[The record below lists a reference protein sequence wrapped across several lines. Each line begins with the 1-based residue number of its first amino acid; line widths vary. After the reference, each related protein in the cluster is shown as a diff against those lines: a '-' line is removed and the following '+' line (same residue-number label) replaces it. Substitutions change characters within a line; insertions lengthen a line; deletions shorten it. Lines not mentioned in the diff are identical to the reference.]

1 MGKINLLDQ
10 ATINQIAAGEVVE
23 RPASV
28 AKELVE
34 NAIDAGA
41 TAVTVEIKEG
51 GISLLRVTDNG
62 SGMEKDDIKTAFLRH
77 ATSKIKSALDLLTV
91 GSLGFRGEA
100 LSSISAVAQVEL
112 LTKPREAFV
121 GFRYIIEGGE
131 EKTFEEAGCP
141 SGTTFLVR
149 NLFYNV
155 PARKKFLKTAMT
167 EGGYINE
174 LMERM
179 ALSRPDISFK
189 YMNNGKTVLHTTGG
203 NELKDIIYHIYGRDI
218 AMAVLPITYSK
229 DEFGIEISGYIGKPV
244 IARGNRTHENYFI
257 NGRYIKCAIINRAI
271 EDAYKS
277 YMMGHKYPFTVIHI
291 TVPLEFI
298 DVNVHPS
305 KMELRFSNNEAIY
318 TAVYQ
323 MIRDTLSG
331 KNMIVPI
338 TLSEKED
345 KQEQKK
351 EILQQQKVSVPEP
364 FEVKRKEQ
372 EKPIALKQTY
382 SASSSARPEHKPA
395 VNVQK
400 TLEPVI
406 HKQDE
411 VKPTIEQKMK
421 VLYDVVKENAAEYR
435 AASHGFGIAK
445 ETPQS
450 SAVTDKRAQEKIIDV
465 PQTTKDSTIIENI
478 VKKEQEQLSTIVE
491 QNKQTATQEIKP
503 EQITLPADLLSKDNR
518 KEFRLIGQL
527 FATYWL
533 IEMEEQLY
541 IIDQH
546 AAHEKVLFERT
557 MEKLRKQE
565 EVYTQS
571 LLPPMIL
578 SLTMREAECLKKNLS
593 IFQRIGFEIEEFG
606 GLEFKITAV
615 PADLVTVDSKE
626 LLSEVLN
633 ALLSER
639 DYKNTDILLEKVAS
653 LSCKAAVKGNHR
665 MSEAEARQ
673 LISDMLTL
681 ENPYHCPHGR
691 PTTISMSKYELE
703 RKFKRIV

>member
-1 MGKINLLDQ
+1 MGKINVLDQ

-77 ATSKIKSALDLLTV
+77 ATSKIKSALDLITV

-112 LTKPREAFV
+112 LTKTKDAFV
-121 GFRYIIEGGE
+121 GSRYVIEGGE
-131 EKTFEEAGCP
+131 EKNFEEAGCP
-141 SGTTFLVR
+141 SGTTFLIR

-179 ALSRPDISFK
+179 ALSRPDVSFK
-189 YMNNGKTVLHTTGG
+189 YMNNGKTILHTTGG

-218 AMAVLPITYSK
+218 ALSVLPVKYPK
-229 DEFGIEISGYIGKPV
+229 DEFGIEISGYIGKPL
-244 IARGNRTHENYFI
+244 IARGNRTQENYFI

-277 YMMGHKYPFTVIHI
+277 YMMGHKYPFTAIHI
-291 TVPLEFI
+291 TVPPEFI

-318 TAVYQ
+318 HAIYQ
-323 MIRDTLSG
+323 VIRDTLSG

-364 FEVKRKEQ
+364 FEVKRREQ
-372 EKPIALKQTY
+372 TLTKP
-382 SASSSARPEHKPA
+382 
-395 VNVQK
+395 V
-400 TLEPVI
+400 
-406 HKQDE
+406 
-411 VKPTIEQKMK
+411 IEQKPQ
-421 VLYDVVKENAAEYR
+421 VLYDVIKENKEEY
-435 AASHGFGIAK
+435 IA
-445 ETPQS
+445 TS
-450 SAVTDKRAQEKIIDV
+450 GV
-465 PQTTKDSTIIENI
+465 
-478 VKKEQEQLSTIVE
+478 L
-491 QNKQTATQEIKP
+491 NKQDNHETTTVEHQIKYEQVQNTKP
-503 EQITLPADLLSKDNR
+503 EQMELPADLLAKDNR
-518 KEFRLIGQL
+518 KEFNLIGQV

-557 MEKLRKQE
+557 MDKLRKWE
-565 EVYTQS
+565 EIYTQS

-578 SLTMREAECLKKNLS
+578 SLTMREAECLKKNLEV
-593 IFQRIGFEIEEFG
+593 FKRLGFEIEEFG
-606 GLEFKITAV
+606 GLEFKVTEV

-626 LLSEVLN
+626 LLTEVLN
-633 ALLSER
+633 TLLSER
-639 DYKNTDILLEKVAS
+639 DFKNADVLLEKVAS

-665 MSEAEARQ
+665 MSEAEAKQ

-681 ENPYHCPHGR
+681 DNPYHCPHGR

>member
-1 MGKINLLDQ
+1 MGIINVLDQ

-51 GISLLRVTDNG
+51 GISLIRVTDNG
-62 SGMEKDDIKTAFLRH
+62 CGMEKDDIRTAFLRH
-77 ATSKIKSALDLLTV
+77 ATSKIKTALDLITV

-112 LTKPREAFV
+112 LTKTKDAFV
-121 GFRYIIEGGE
+121 GSRYVIEGGE
-131 EKTFEEAGCP
+131 EKAFEEAGCP

-203 NELKDIIYHIYGRDI
+203 NELKDIIYHIFGRDI
-218 AMAVLPITYSK
+218 AMSVLPVKYQK

-244 IARGNRTHENYFI
+244 IARGNRTQENYFI

-277 YMMGHKYPFTVIHI
+277 YMMGHKYPFTAIHI
-291 TVPLEFI
+291 TVPPEFI
-298 DVNVHPS
+298 DVNVHPA

-318 TAVYQ
+318 HAIYQ
-323 MIRDTLSG
+323 VIRDALSG
-331 KNMIVPI
+331 KNMIVPVS
-338 TLSEKED
+338 LSEKED
-345 KQEQKK
+345 KQEQKR
-351 EILQQQKVSVPEP
+351 EVLQQQKVSVPEP
-364 FEVKRKEQ
+364 FEVKRREQ
-372 EKPIALKQTY
+372 LIH
-382 SASSSARPEHKPA
+382 SAEQPKA
-395 VNVQK
+395 
-400 TLEPVI
+400 T
-406 HKQDE
+406 
-411 VKPTIEQKMK
+411 TEQKMQI
-421 VLYDVVKENAAEYR
+421 LYDVVKENRENVPENKESVFLKEEKAEYY
-435 AASHGFGIAK
+435 AEPGIQKVPEISQSTNVDLQMQK
-445 ETPQS
+445 ES
-450 SAVTDKRAQEKIIDV
+450 E
-465 PQTTKDSTIIENI
+465 TKSEP
-478 VKKEQEQLSTIVE
+478 V
-491 QNKQTATQEIKP
+491 KP
-503 EQITLPADLLSKDNR
+503 EQISLPADLLAKDNR
-518 KEFRLIGQL
+518 KEFTLIGQL

-533 IEMEEQLY
+533 IEMEEQLF

-565 EVYTQS
+565 TVLSQG
-571 LLPPMIL
+571 LMPPMIL
-578 SLTMREAECLKKNLS
+578 SLTMREAECLKKNLNV
-593 IFQRIGFEIEEFG
+593 FERLGFGIEEFG
-606 GLEFKITAV
+606 GLEFKITEI
-615 PADLVTVDSKE
+615 PADMVSVDSKE
-626 LLSEVLN
+626 LLTEVLN
-633 ALLSER
+633 TLLSER
-639 DYKNTDILLEKVAS
+639 EFKNADVLLEKVAS

>member
-62 SGMEKDDIKTAFLRH
+62 SGMEKDDIRTAFLRH

-112 LTKPREAFV
+112 LTKTKDAFV
-121 GFRYIIEGGE
+121 GSRYVIEGGE
-131 EKTFEEAGCP
+131 EKAFEEAGCP

-203 NELKDIIYHIYGRDI
+203 NELKDIIYHLFGRDI
-218 AMAVLPITYSK
+218 AMSVLPVNYPK
-229 DEFGIEISGYIGKPV
+229 DKFGIEISGYIGKPV
-244 IARGNRTHENYFI
+244 IARGNRTQENYFI

-277 YMMGHKYPFTVIHI
+277 YMMGHKYPFTAIHI
-291 TVPLEFI
+291 TVPPEFI

-318 TAVYQ
+318 QAIYQ
-323 MIRDTLSG
+323 VIRDTLSG
-331 KNMIVPI
+331 KNMIVPVS
-338 TLSEKED
+338 LSEKED

-364 FEVKRKEQ
+364 FEVKRKEY
-372 EKPIALKQTY
+372 ENPESKLSY
-382 SASSSARPEHKPA
+382 SATSAVHKP
-395 VNVQK
+395 VINIQK
-400 TLEPVI
+400 PLEPVI

-411 VKPTIEQKMK
+411 VKPTIEQKMQ
-421 VLYDVVKENAAEYR
+421 VLYDVIKENKEEYR
-435 AASHGFGIAK
+435 
-445 ETPQS
+445 PS
-450 SAVTDKRAQEKIIDV
+450 SGLLNKQEK
-465 PQTTKDSTIIENI
+465 QETTC
-478 VKKEQEQLSTIVE
+478 VE
-491 QNKQTATQEIKP
+491 RQIKP
-503 EQITLPADLLSKDNR
+503 EQIALPADLLAKDNR
-518 KEFRLIGQL
+518 KEFNLIGQL

-533 IEMEEQLY
+533 IEMDEQLF

-565 EVYTQS
+565 KIFTQS

-578 SLTMREAECLKKNLS
+578 SLTMREAECLKNNLAV
-593 IFQRIGFEIEEFG
+593 FKRLGFEIEEFG
-606 GLEFKITAV
+606 GLEFKVTEV

-626 LLSEVLN
+626 LLTEVLN
-633 ALLSER
+633 SLLSER
-639 DYKNTDILLEKVAS
+639 DYKNADVLLEKVAS

-665 MSEAEARQ
+665 MSEAEAKQ

-681 ENPYHCPHGR
+681 DNPYHCPHGR

>member
-1 MGKINLLDQ
+1 MGKINVLDQ

-62 SGMEKDDIKTAFLRH
+62 SGMEKDDIRTAFLRH
-77 ATSKIKSALDLLTV
+77 ATSKIKSALDLITV

-112 LTKPREAFV
+112 LTKHKDAFV
-121 GFRYIIEGGE
+121 GSRYVIEGGE
-131 EKTFEEAGCP
+131 EKAFEEAGCP

-218 AMAVLPITYSK
+218 AMAVLPVNYPK
-229 DEFGIEISGYIGKPV
+229 DEFGIEITGYIGKPL
-244 IARGNRTHENYFI
+244 IARGNRTQENYFI

-277 YMMGHKYPFTVIHI
+277 YMMGHKYPFTAIHI
-291 TVPLEFI
+291 TVPPEFI

-318 TAVYQ
+318 HAIYQ
-323 MIRDTLSG
+323 VIRDTLSG
-331 KNMIVPI
+331 KNMIVPVS
-338 TLSEKED
+338 LSEKED
-345 KQEQKK
+345 RQEQKK
-351 EILQQQKVSVPEP
+351 EVLQQQKVSVPEP

-372 EKPIALKQTY
+372 FVTSKPFTSERRITPSVQTPVESVLHPAGEKKAT
-382 SASSSARPEHKPA
+382 S
-395 VNVQK
+395 
-400 TLEPVI
+400 
-406 HKQDE
+406 
-411 VKPTIEQKMK
+411 EQKMQI
-421 VLYDVVKENAAEYR
+421 LYDVVKENRE
-435 AASHGFGIAK
+435 K
-445 ETPQS
+445 
-450 SAVTDKRAQEKIIDV
+450 VQEN
-465 PQTTKDSTIIENI
+465 KDSIFLKEEKPVYHATPGIHKLPEIDNSTKVELQKEPVMEP
-478 VKKEQEQLSTIVE
+478 VKPVV
-491 QNKQTATQEIKP
+491 KQ
-503 EQITLPADLLSKDNR
+503 EQITLPADLLAKDNR
-518 KEFRLIGQL
+518 KEFTLIGQL

-533 IEMEEQLY
+533 IEMDEQLF

-557 MEKLRKQE
+557 MEKLRQRE
-565 EVYTQS
+565 EIITQS
-571 LLPPMIL
+571 LMPPMIL
-578 SLTMREAECLKKNLS
+578 SLTMREAECLKKNMDTFERL
-593 IFQRIGFEIEEFG
+593 GFVVEEFG
-606 GLEFKITAV
+606 GLEFKVTEI
-615 PADLVTVDSKE
+615 PADMITVDSKE
-626 LLSEVLN
+626 LLTEVLN
-633 ALLSER
+633 TLLSER
-639 DYKNTDILLEKVAS
+639 EFKNADVLLEKVAS

-665 MSEAEARQ
+665 MSETEAKQ

-681 ENPYHCPHGR
+681 DNPYHCPHGR

>member
-1 MGKINLLDQ
+1 MGKINVLDQ

-62 SGMEKDDIKTAFLRH
+62 SGMEKDDIRTAFLRH

-112 LTKPREAFV
+112 LTKHKDAFI
-121 GFRYIIEGGE
+121 GSRYVIEGGE
-131 EKTFEEAGCP
+131 EKAFEEAGCP

-189 YMNNGKTVLHTTGG
+189 YMNNGKIVLHTTGG

-218 AMAVLPITYSK
+218 AMAVLPVSYPK
-229 DEFGIEISGYIGKPV
+229 DEFGIEIKGYIGKPL
-244 IARGNRTHENYFI
+244 IARGNRTQENYFI

-277 YMMGHKYPFTVIHI
+277 YMMGHKYPFTAIHI
-291 TVPLEFI
+291 TVPPEFI

-318 TAVYQ
+318 HAIYQ
-323 MIRDTLSG
+323 VIRDTLSG
-331 KNMIVPI
+331 KNMIVPVS
-338 TLSEKED
+338 LSEKED
-345 KQEQKK
+345 RQEQKK
-351 EILQQQKVSVPEP
+351 EVLQQQKISVPEP

-372 EKPIALKQTY
+372 HI
-382 SASSSARPEHKPA
+382 S
-395 VNVQK
+395 VQPVP
-400 TLEPVI
+400 EPVL
-406 HKQDE
+406 HRTNGPK
-411 VKPTIEQKMK
+411 VSTEQKMQI
-421 VLYDVVKENAAEYR
+421 LYDVVKENREKVQENKESVFLKDEKPVYHAEP
-435 AASHGFGIAK
+435 GIHK
-445 ETPQS
+445 LPEIGNSTDVELQKQP
-450 SAVTDKRAQEKIIDV
+450 VTAQKNELIEKQI
-465 PQTTKDSTIIENI
+465 PIEP
-478 VKKEQEQLSTIVE
+478 VS
-491 QNKQTATQEIKP
+491 KP
-503 EQITLPADLLSKDNR
+503 EQISLPSDLLAKDNR
-518 KEFRLIGQL
+518 KEFTLIGQL

-533 IEMEEQLY
+533 IEMDDQLF

-557 MEKLRKQE
+557 MEKLRSQE
-565 EVYTQS
+565 EILTQS
-571 LLPPMIL
+571 LMPPMIL
-578 SLTMREAECLKKNLS
+578 SLTMREAECLKKNLET
-593 IFQRIGFEIEEFG
+593 FERLGFVVEEFG
-606 GLEFKITAV
+606 GLEFKVTEI
-615 PADLVTVDSKE
+615 PADMVTVDSKE
-626 LLSEVLN
+626 LLTEVLN
-633 ALLSER
+633 TLLSER
-639 DYKNTDILLEKVAS
+639 EFKNADVLLEKVAS

-681 ENPYHCPHGR
+681 NNPYHCPHGR

>member
-1 MGKINLLDQ
+1 MGRINVLDQ

-23 RPASV
+23 RPSSV

-41 TAVTVEIKEG
+41 TAITVEIKEG

-62 SGMEKDDIKTAFLRH
+62 SGMEKDDIRTAFLRH
-77 ATSKIKSALDLLTV
+77 ATSKIKSALDLITV

-100 LSSISAVAQVEL
+100 LSSICAVAQVEL
-112 LTKPREAFV
+112 LTKTKDAFV
-121 GFRYIIEGGE
+121 GSRYVIEGGE
-131 EKTFEEAGCP
+131 EKAFEEAGCP
-141 SGTTFLVR
+141 AGTTFLVR

-218 AMAVLPITYSK
+218 AMAVLPVNYPK
-229 DEFGIEISGYIGKPV
+229 DDYGIEISGYIGKPV
-244 IARGNRTHENYFI
+244 IARGNRGQENYFI

-277 YMMGHKYPFTVIHI
+277 YMMGHKYPFTAIHI
-291 TVPLEFI
+291 TVPPEFI

-318 TAVYQ
+318 HAIYQ
-323 MIRDTLSG
+323 VIRDTLSG
-331 KNMIVPI
+331 KNMIVPVS
-338 TLSEKED
+338 LSEKED

-351 EILQQQKVSVPEP
+351 EVLQQQKVSVPEP
-364 FEVKRKEQ
+364 FEVKRREQ
-372 EKPIALKQTY
+372 MKVTAP
-382 SASSSARPEHKPA
+382 
-395 VNVQK
+395 
-400 TLEPVI
+400 LEPVI
-406 HKQDE
+406 HTSNE
-411 VKPTIEQKMK
+411 HKPTIEQKMQ
-421 VLYDVVKENAAEYR
+421 VLYDVVKENREKVQENKESVFLKEEKEEYR
-435 AASHGFGIAK
+435 PNSGSINK
-445 ETPQS
+445 PET
-450 SAVTDKRAQEKIIDV
+450 DE
-465 PQTTKDSTIIENI
+465 
-478 VKKEQEQLSTIVE
+478 STIVE
-491 QNKQTATQEIKP
+491 HQKQSTQKP
-503 EQITLPADLLSKDNR
+503 EQLTLPVDLLSKDNR
-518 KEFRLIGQL
+518 KEFTLIGQL

-533 IEMEEQLY
+533 IEMEEQLF

-565 EVYTQS
+565 EILTQS
-571 LLPPMIL
+571 LMPPMIL
-578 SLTMREAECLKKNLS
+578 SLTMREADCLKRNLET
-593 IFQRIGFEIEEFG
+593 FERLGFCIEEFG
-606 GLEFKITAV
+606 GLEFKITEI
-615 PADLVTVDSKE
+615 PADLVSVDSKE
-626 LLSEVLN
+626 LLTEVLN
-633 ALLSER
+633 TLLSER
-639 DYKNTDILLEKVAS
+639 EFKNADVLLEKVAS

-665 MSEAEARQ
+665 MSEAEAKQ

-681 ENPYHCPHGR
+681 DNPYHCPHGR

>member
-1 MGKINLLDQ
+1 MGKINVLDQ

-41 TAVTVEIKEG
+41 SAVTVEIKEG

-77 ATSKIKSALDLLTV
+77 ATSKIKSALDLITV

-112 LTKPREAFV
+112 LTKTKDAFV
-121 GFRYIIEGGE
+121 GSRYVIEGGE
-131 EKTFEEAGCP
+131 EKAFEEAGCP

-179 ALSRPDISFK
+179 AMSRPDISFK
-189 YMNNGKTVLHTTGG
+189 YMNNGKVILHTTGG

-218 AMAVLPITYSK
+218 AMAVLPVKYPK
-229 DEFGIEISGYIGKPV
+229 DEFGIEVSGYIGKPV
-244 IARGNRTHENYFI
+244 IARGNRTQENYFI

-277 YMMGHKYPFTVIHI
+277 YMMGHKYPFTAIHI
-291 TVPLEFI
+291 TVPPEFI

-318 TAVYQ
+318 QAIYQ
-323 MIRDTLSG
+323 VIRDTLSG
-331 KNMIVPI
+331 KNMIVPVS
-338 TLSEKED
+338 LSEKED
-345 KQEQKK
+345 KKEQKK

-364 FEVKRKEQ
+364 FEVKRRE
-372 EKPIALKQTY
+372 
-382 SASSSARPEHKPA
+382 
-395 VNVQK
+395 
-400 TLEPVI
+400 
-406 HKQDE
+406 QDE
-411 VKPTIEQKMK
+411 VKSSIEQKMK
-421 VLYDVVKENAAEYR
+421 VLYDVIKENKEEYR
-435 AASHGFGIAK
+435 ATSGVLNK
-445 ETPQS
+445 
-450 SAVTDKRAQEKIIDV
+450 QEKHESTTVENHIKPEIKSEVKIEVKPEVKPEIIC
-465 PQTTKDSTIIENI
+465 KSE
-478 VKKEQEQLSTIVE
+478 S
-491 QNKQTATQEIKP
+491 KP
-503 EQITLPADLLSKDNR
+503 EQITLPADLLAKDNR
-518 KEFRLIGQL
+518 KEFTLIGQV

-557 MEKLRKQE
+557 MDKLRKQE
-565 EVYTQS
+565 EIYTQS

-578 SLTMREAECLKKNLS
+578 SLTMREAECLNKNLNV
-593 IFQRIGFEIEEFG
+593 FKRLGFEIEEFG
-606 GLEFKITAV
+606 GLEFKVTEV
-615 PADLVTVDSKE
+615 PADLVAVDSKE
-626 LLSEVLN
+626 LLTEVLN
-633 ALLSER
+633 SLLSER
-639 DYKNTDILLEKVAS
+639 DYKNADVILEKVAS

-665 MSEAEARQ
+665 MSEAEAKQ

-681 ENPYHCPHGR
+681 NNPYHCPHGR

>member
-1 MGKINLLDQ
+1 MGIINVLDQ

-62 SGMEKDDIKTAFLRH
+62 CGMEKEDIRTAFLRH
-77 ATSKIKSALDLLTV
+77 ATSKIKSALDLITV

-112 LTKPREAFV
+112 LTKTKDAFV
-121 GFRYIIEGGE
+121 GSRYVIEGGE
-131 EKTFEEAGCP
+131 EKAFEEAGCP
-141 SGTTFLVR
+141 SGTTFIVR

-179 ALSRPDISFK
+179 ALSRPDVSFK

-218 AMAVLPITYSK
+218 AMSVLPVKYPK

-244 IARGNRTHENYFI
+244 IARGNRTQENYFI

-277 YMMGHKYPFTVIHI
+277 YMMGHKYPFTAIHI
-291 TVPLEFI
+291 TVPPEFI

-318 TAVYQ
+318 HAIYQ
-323 MIRDTLSG
+323 VIRDTLSG
-331 KNMIVPI
+331 KNMIVPVS
-338 TLSEKED
+338 LSEKED
-345 KQEQKK
+345 KQEQKR
-351 EILQQQKVSVPEP
+351 EVLQQQKVSVPEP

-372 EKPIALKQTY
+372 FNAPFH
-382 SASSSARPEHKPA
+382 SS
-395 VNVQK
+395 
-400 TLEPVI
+400 
-406 HKQDE
+406 
-411 VKPTIEQKMK
+411 EQKMQI
-421 VLYDVVKENAAEYR
+421 LYDVIKENREKVAENKESVFLKEERTEYH
-435 AASHGFGIAK
+435 AEPGIH
-445 ETPQS
+445 
-450 SAVTDKRAQEKIIDV
+450 KIPEID
-465 PQTTKDSTIIENI
+465 DSTK
-478 VKKEQEQLSTIVE
+478 VDLQKQPVFDTIFE
-491 QNKQTATQEIKP
+491 ANPTSNIKP
-503 EQITLPADLLSKDNR
+503 EQISLPADLLAKDNR
-518 KEFRLIGQL
+518 KEFNLIGQL

-533 IEMEEQLY
+533 IEMDEQLF

-565 EVYTQS
+565 EVLSQS
-571 LLPPMIL
+571 VMPPMIL
-578 SLTMREAECLKKNLS
+578 SLTMREAECLKQNLNV
-593 IFQRIGFEIEEFG
+593 FERLGFGIEEFG
-606 GLEFKITAV
+606 GLEFKVTEI
-615 PADLVTVDSKE
+615 PADMVTVDSKE
-626 LLSEVLN
+626 LLTEVLN
-633 ALLSER
+633 TLLSER
-639 DYKNTDILLEKVAS
+639 EFKNADVLLEKVAS

-665 MSEAEARQ
+665 MSEAEAKQ

-681 ENPYHCPHGR
+681 DNPYHCPHGR

>member
-62 SGMEKDDIKTAFLRH
+62 SGMEKDDIRTAFLRH

-112 LTKPREAFV
+112 LTKTKDAFV
-121 GFRYIIEGGE
+121 GSRYVIEGGE
-131 EKTFEEAGCP
+131 EKAFEEAGCP

-203 NELKDIIYHIYGRDI
+203 NELKDIIYHLFGRDI
-218 AMAVLPITYSK
+218 AMSVLPVNYPK

-244 IARGNRTHENYFI
+244 IARGNRTQENYFI

-277 YMMGHKYPFTVIHI
+277 YMMGHKYPFTAIHI
-291 TVPLEFI
+291 TVPPEFI

-318 TAVYQ
+318 QAIYQ
-323 MIRDTLSG
+323 VIRDTLSG
-331 KNMIVPI
+331 KNMIVPVS
-338 TLSEKED
+338 LSEKED

-351 EILQQQKVSVPEP
+351 EILQQQKISVPEP
-364 FEVKRKEQ
+364 FEVKRREY
-372 EKPIALKQTY
+372 ENPVSKPAY
-382 SASSSARPEHKPA
+382 YAPSAGHKP
-395 VNVQK
+395 VINVQK
-400 TLEPVI
+400 PLEPVI

-411 VKPTIEQKMK
+411 VKPTIEQKMQ
-421 VLYDVVKENAAEYR
+421 VLYDVVKENKEEYR
-435 AASHGFGIAK
+435 ATSGLLNK
-445 ETPQS
+445 
-450 SAVTDKRAQEKIIDV
+450 QEIQ
-465 PQTTKDSTIIENI
+465 QTTAVEHQETQQ
-478 VKKEQEQLSTIVE
+478 VKPEV
-491 QNKQTATQEIKP
+491 KP
-503 EQITLPADLLSKDNR
+503 EQITLPADLLAKDNR
-518 KEFRLIGQL
+518 KEFTLIGQV

-533 IEMEEQLY
+533 IEMEEQLF
-541 IIDQH
+541 IVDQH

-557 MEKLRKQE
+557 MEKLRNQE
-565 EVYTQS
+565 EIFTQS

-578 SLTMREAECLKKNLS
+578 SLTMREAECLKNNLAVFERLG
-593 IFQRIGFEIEEFG
+593 FQIEEFG
-606 GLEFKITAV
+606 GLEFKVTEV

-626 LLSEVLN
+626 LLTEVLN
-633 ALLSER
+633 SLLSER
-639 DYKNTDILLEKVAS
+639 DYKNVDVLLEKVAS

-665 MSEAEARQ
+665 MSDAEAKQ

-681 ENPYHCPHGR
+681 DNPYHCPHGR

>member
-1 MGKINLLDQ
+1 MGKINVLDQ

-23 RPASV
+23 RPSSV

-62 SGMEKDDIKTAFLRH
+62 SGMEQEDIRTAFLRH
-77 ATSKIKSALDLLTV
+77 ATSKIKSALDLITV

-100 LSSISAVAQVEL
+100 LSSICAVAQVEL
-112 LTKPREAFV
+112 LTKTKEAFV
-121 GFRYIIEGGE
+121 GSRYVIEGGE
-131 EKTFEEAGCP
+131 EKAFEEAGCP
-141 SGTTFLVR
+141 AGTTFLVR

-218 AMAVLPITYSK
+218 AASVLPVKYPK
-229 DEFGIEISGYIGKPV
+229 DEFGIELTGYIGKPV
-244 IARGNRTHENYFI
+244 IARGNRGQENYFI
-257 NGRYIKCAIINRAI
+257 NGRYIKCTIINRAI

-277 YMMGHKYPFTVIHI
+277 YMMGHKFPFTAIHI
-291 TVPLEFI
+291 TVPPEFI

-305 KMELRFSNNEAIY
+305 KMELRFANNEAIY
-318 TAVYQ
+318 HAIYQ

-331 KNMIVPI
+331 KNMIVPVS
-338 TLSEKED
+338 LSEKED
-345 KQEQKK
+345 RQEQKK
-351 EILQQQKVSVPEP
+351 EVLQQQKISVPEP

-372 EKPIALKQTY
+372 FETPAPPVPKATPPAFSNKTAGIVQ
-382 SASSSARPEHKPA
+382 RP
-395 VNVQK
+395 
-400 TLEPVI
+400 
-406 HKQDE
+406 
-411 VKPTIEQKMK
+411 
-421 VLYDVVKENAAEYR
+421 VVKENRENIPENKDSVFREEKAEYH
-435 AASHGFGIAK
+435 AEPGVQKLPEIQDSTEVEIQNMP
-445 ETPQS
+445 ETPEMS
-450 SAVTDKRAQEKIIDV
+450 
-465 PQTTKDSTIIENI
+465 
-478 VKKEQEQLSTIVE
+478 
-491 QNKQTATQEIKP
+491 KQPLPEPEVISKP
-503 EQITLPADLLSKDNR
+503 EQLTLPVDLLSKDNR
-518 KEFRLIGQL
+518 KEFTLIGQL

-533 IEMEEQLY
+533 IEMEEQLF

-557 MEKLRKQE
+557 MEKLRNRE
-565 EVYTQS
+565 EIITQS
-571 LLPPMIL
+571 IMPPMIV
-578 SLTMREAECLKKNLS
+578 SLTMREADCMKQHRSVFERL
-593 IFQRIGFEIEEFG
+593 GFVIEEFG
-606 GLEFKITAV
+606 GLEYKITEV
-615 PADLVTVDSKE
+615 PADLVSVDSKE
-626 LLSEVLN
+626 LLTEVLN
-633 ALLSER
+633 TLLSER
-639 DYKNTDILLEKVAS
+639 EFKNADVLLEKVAS

>member
-1 MGKINLLDQ
+1 MGRINVLDQ

-23 RPASV
+23 RPSSV

-62 SGMEKDDIKTAFLRH
+62 SGMEKDDIRTAFLRH
-77 ATSKIKSALDLLTV
+77 ATSKIKSALDLVTV

-100 LSSISAVAQVEL
+100 LSSICAVAQVEL
-112 LTKPREAFV
+112 LTKTKDAFV
-121 GFRYIIEGGE
+121 GSRYVIEGGE
-131 EKTFEEAGCP
+131 EKAFEEAGCP
-141 SGTTFLVR
+141 AGTTFLVR

-203 NELKDIIYHIYGRDI
+203 NELKDIIYHIFGRDI
-218 AMAVLPITYSK
+218 AMSVLPVKYPK

-244 IARGNRTHENYFI
+244 IARGNRGQENYFI

-277 YMMGHKYPFTVIHI
+277 YMMGHKYPFTAVHI
-291 TVPLEFI
+291 TVPPEFI

-318 TAVYQ
+318 HAIYQ
-323 MIRDTLSG
+323 VIRDTLSG
-331 KNMIVPI
+331 KNMIVPVS
-338 TLSEKED
+338 LSEKED
-345 KQEQKK
+345 RQEQKR
-351 EILQQQKVSVPEP
+351 EVLQQQKVSVPEP
-364 FEVKRKEQ
+364 FEVKRREQ
-372 EKPIALKQTY
+372 MQIPSSTAQKAAITKPNIT
-382 SASSSARPEHKPA
+382 
-395 VNVQK
+395 VQAPV
-400 TLEPVI
+400 EPVL
-406 HKQDE
+406 HTQDE
-411 VKPTIEQKMK
+411 PKPTIAQKME
-421 VLYDVVKENAAEYR
+421 VLYHVVKENREKVQENSGSVFLKEEKEVYHAEP
-435 AASHGFGIAK
+435 GIHK
-445 ETPQS
+445 MP
-450 SAVTDKRAQEKIIDV
+450 V
-465 PQTTKDSTIIENI
+465 P
-478 VKKEQEQLSTIVE
+478 
-491 QNKQTATQEIKP
+491 KP
-503 EQITLPADLLSKDNR
+503 EQITLPADLLAKDNR
-518 KEFRLIGQL
+518 KEFNLIGQL

-533 IEMEEQLY
+533 IEMEEQLF

-557 MEKLRKQE
+557 MEKLKNQE
-565 EVYTQS
+565 EILTQS
-571 LLPPMIL
+571 LMPPMIL
-578 SLTMREAECLKKNLS
+578 SFTMREAECLKRNLDV
-593 IFQRIGFEIEEFG
+593 FERLGFAIEEFG
-606 GLEFKITAV
+606 GLEFKVTEV

-626 LLSEVLN
+626 LLTEVLN
-633 ALLSER
+633 TLLSER
-639 DYKNTDILLEKVAS
+639 EFKNADVLLEKVAS

-665 MSEAEARQ
+665 MSEAEAKQ

-681 ENPYHCPHGR
+681 DNPYHCPHGR

>member
-1 MGKINLLDQ
+1 MGKINVLDQ

-62 SGMEKDDIKTAFLRH
+62 SGMEKDDIRTAFLRH

-112 LTKPREAFV
+112 LTKTKDAFV
-121 GFRYIIEGGE
+121 GSRYVIEGGE
-131 EKTFEEAGCP
+131 EKAFEEAGCP

-203 NELKDIIYHIYGRDI
+203 NELKDIIYHIFGRDI
-218 AMAVLPITYSK
+218 AMAVLPVKYPK

-244 IARGNRTHENYFI
+244 IARGNRTQENYFI

-277 YMMGHKYPFTVIHI
+277 YMMGHKYPFTAIHI
-291 TVPLEFI
+291 TVPPELI

-318 TAVYQ
+318 QAIYQ
-323 MIRDTLSG
+323 VIRDTLSG
-331 KNMIVPI
+331 KNMIVPVS
-338 TLSEKED
+338 LSEKED

-351 EILQQQKVSVPEP
+351 EILQQQKISVPEP
-364 FEVKRKEQ
+364 FEVKRREQ
-372 EKPIALKQTY
+372 KPVI
-382 SASSSARPEHKPA
+382 
-395 VNVQK
+395 NVQK
-400 TLEPVI
+400 PLEPVI
-406 HKQDE
+406 HKTDE

-421 VLYDVVKENAAEYR
+421 VLYDVVKENKEEYK
-435 AASHGFGIAK
+435 ATSGLLNK
-445 ETPQS
+445 EKPRQS
-450 SAVTDKRAQEKIIDV
+450 TFVENEAVQEKSLV
-465 PQTTKDSTIIENI
+465 
-478 VKKEQEQLSTIVE
+478 
-491 QNKQTATQEIKP
+491 KP
-503 EQITLPADLLSKDNR
+503 EQIALPSDLLSKDNR
-518 KEFRLIGQL
+518 KEFVLIGQV

-533 IEMEEQLY
+533 IEMDEQLF

-578 SLTMREAECLKKNLS
+578 SLTMREAECLKNNLDV
-593 IFQRIGFEIEEFG
+593 FKRLGFEIEEFG
-606 GLEFKITAV
+606 GLEFKITEV

-626 LLSEVLN
+626 LLTEVLN

-639 DYKNTDILLEKVAS
+639 DYKNADVLLEKVAS
-653 LSCKAAVKGNHR
+653 LSCKAAVKGNHK
-665 MSEAEARQ
+665 MSEAEAKQ

>member
-1 MGKINLLDQ
+1 MGKINVLDQ

-62 SGMEKDDIKTAFLRH
+62 SGMEKDDIRTAFLRH

-112 LTKPREAFV
+112 LTKNKDAFV
-121 GFRYIIEGGE
+121 GSRYVIEGGE
-131 EKTFEEAGCP
+131 EKAFEEAGCP

-218 AMAVLPITYSK
+218 AMAVLPVNYPK

-244 IARGNRTHENYFI
+244 IARGNRTQENYFI

-277 YMMGHKYPFTVIHI
+277 YMMGHKYPFTAIHI
-291 TVPLEFI
+291 TVPPEFI

-318 TAVYQ
+318 HAIYQ
-323 MIRDTLSG
+323 VIRDTLSG
-331 KNMIVPI
+331 KNMIVPVS
-338 TLSEKED
+338 LSEKED

-351 EILQQQKVSVPEP
+351 EVLQQQKVSVPEP

-372 EKPIALKQTY
+372 FV
-382 SASSSARPEHKPA
+382 ASSHSSARKIIPT
-395 VNVQK
+395 VK
-400 TLEPVI
+400 TPLEPVI
-406 HKQDE
+406 YAEQPK
-411 VKPTIEQKMK
+411 VTSEQKMQI
-421 VLYDVVKENAAEYR
+421 LYDVIKENREKVQENTESFFLKEEKAEYH
-435 AASHGFGIAK
+435 A
-445 ETPQS
+445 
-450 SAVTDKRAQEKIIDV
+450 
-465 PQTTKDSTIIENI
+465 
-478 VKKEQEQLSTIVE
+478 
-491 QNKQTATQEIKP
+491 
-503 EQITLPADLLSKDNR
+503 EQISLPADLLAKDNR
-518 KEFRLIGQL
+518 KEFTLIGQL

-533 IEMEEQLY
+533 IEMDEQLF

-565 EVYTQS
+565 EILTQS
-571 LLPPMIL
+571 LMPPMIL
-578 SLTMREAECLKKNLS
+578 SLTMREAECLKKNIETFERL
-593 IFQRIGFEIEEFG
+593 GFVVEEFG
-606 GLEFKITAV
+606 GLEFKVTEI
-615 PADLVTVDSKE
+615 PADMVTVDSKE
-626 LLSEVLN
+626 LLTEVLN
-633 ALLSER
+633 TLLSER
-639 DYKNTDILLEKVAS
+639 EFKNADVLLEKVAS

-665 MSEAEARQ
+665 MSEAEAKQ

-681 ENPYHCPHGR
+681 DNPYHCPHGR

>member
-1 MGKINLLDQ
+1 MGKINVLDQ

-62 SGMEKDDIKTAFLRH
+62 SGMEKDDIRTAFLRH

-112 LTKPREAFV
+112 LTKNKDAFV
-121 GFRYIIEGGE
+121 GSRYVIEGGE
-131 EKTFEEAGCP
+131 EKAFEEAGCP

-218 AMAVLPITYSK
+218 AMAVLPVNYPK
-229 DEFGIEISGYIGKPV
+229 DEFGIKISGYIGKPV
-244 IARGNRTHENYFI
+244 IARGNRTQENYFI

-277 YMMGHKYPFTVIHI
+277 YMMGHKYPFTAIHI
-291 TVPLEFI
+291 TVPPEFI

-318 TAVYQ
+318 HAIYQ
-323 MIRDTLSG
+323 VIRDTLSG
-331 KNMIVPI
+331 KNMIVPVS
-338 TLSEKED
+338 LSEKED

-351 EILQQQKVSVPEP
+351 EVLQQQKISVPEP

-372 EKPIALKQTY
+372 FV
-382 SASSSARPEHKPA
+382 ASSPSSERKITPT
-395 VNVQK
+395 VK
-400 TLEPVI
+400 TPLEPVI
-406 HKQDE
+406 HAEQPK
-411 VKPTIEQKMK
+411 VTSEQKMQI
-421 VLYDVVKENAAEYR
+421 LYDVIKENREKVQENKESVFLKEEKAEYH
-435 AASHGFGIAK
+435 A
-445 ETPQS
+445 
-450 SAVTDKRAQEKIIDV
+450 
-465 PQTTKDSTIIENI
+465 
-478 VKKEQEQLSTIVE
+478 
-491 QNKQTATQEIKP
+491 
-503 EQITLPADLLSKDNR
+503 EQISLPADLLAKDNR
-518 KEFRLIGQL
+518 KEFTLIGQL

-533 IEMEEQLY
+533 IEMDEQLF

-565 EVYTQS
+565 EILTQS
-571 LLPPMIL
+571 LMPPMIL
-578 SLTMREAECLKKNLS
+578 SLTMREAECLKKNIETFERL
-593 IFQRIGFEIEEFG
+593 GFVVEEFG
-606 GLEFKITAV
+606 GLEFKVTEI
-615 PADLVTVDSKE
+615 PADMVTVDGKE
-626 LLSEVLN
+626 LLTEVLN
-633 ALLSER
+633 TLLSER
-639 DYKNTDILLEKVAS
+639 EFKNADVLLEKVAS

-665 MSEAEARQ
+665 MSEAEAKQ

-681 ENPYHCPHGR
+681 DNPYHCPHGR

>member
-1 MGKINLLDQ
+1 MGKINVLDQ

-23 RPASV
+23 RPSSV

-62 SGMEKDDIKTAFLRH
+62 SGMEKEDIRTAFLRH
-77 ATSKIKSALDLLTV
+77 ATSKIKSALDLITV

-100 LSSISAVAQVEL
+100 LSSICAVAQVEL
-112 LTKPREAFV
+112 LTKTKDAFV
-121 GFRYIIEGGE
+121 GTRYVIEGGE
-131 EKTFEEAGCP
+131 EKAFEEAGCP

-189 YMNNGKTVLHTTGG
+189 YMNNGKNVLHTTGG

-218 AMAVLPITYSK
+218 AMAVLPVKYPK

-244 IARGNRTHENYFI
+244 IARGNRGQENYFI

-277 YMMGHKYPFTVIHI
+277 YMMGHKYPFTAIHI
-291 TVPLEFI
+291 TVPPEFV

-318 TAVYQ
+318 HAVYQ
-323 MIRDTLSG
+323 TIRDTLSG
-331 KNMIVPI
+331 KNMIVPV

-345 KQEQKK
+345 KQEEKQK
-351 EILQQQKVSVPEP
+351 ILQQQKVSVPEP
-364 FEVKRKEQ
+364 FEEKRREQ
-372 EKPIALKQTY
+372 LKIPAPTIQKPSVTPPHVTV
-382 SASSSARPEHKPA
+382 RTP
-395 VNVQK
+395 
-400 TLEPVI
+400 LEPVI
-406 HKQDE
+406 HQQTE
-411 VKPTIEQKMK
+411 IKPTIEQKME
-421 VLYDVVKENAAEYR
+421 VLYNVVKENREVYKAE
-435 AASHGFGIAK
+435 SGNQK
-445 ETPQS
+445 LPETDCS
-450 SAVTDKRAQEKIIDV
+450 TEVV
-465 PQTTKDSTIIENI
+465 PQT
-478 VKKEQEQLSTIVE
+478 
-491 QNKQTATQEIKP
+491 KP
-503 EQITLPADLLSKDNR
+503 EQITLPTDLLSKDNR
-518 KEFRLIGQL
+518 KEFNLIGQL

-533 IEMEEQLY
+533 IEMEEQLF

-557 MEKLRKQE
+557 MEKLRNQE
-565 EVYTQS
+565 EILTQS
-571 LLPPMIL
+571 LMPPMIL
-578 SLTMREAECLKKNLS
+578 SLTMREADCLKRN
-593 IFQRIGFEIEEFG
+593 IQTFERVGFAIEEFG
-606 GLEFKITAV
+606 GLEFKVTEV

-626 LLSEVLN
+626 LLAEVLN
-633 ALLSER
+633 TLLSER
-639 DYKNTDILLEKVAS
+639 EFKNADVLLEKVAS

-665 MSEAEARQ
+665 MSEAEAKQ

-681 ENPYHCPHGR
+681 DNPYHCPHGR

>member
-1 MGKINLLDQ
+1 MGRINILDQ

-41 TAVTVEIKEG
+41 AAITVEIKEG

-62 SGMEKDDIKTAFLRH
+62 SGMEQDDIRTAFLRH
-77 ATSKIKSALDLLTV
+77 ATSKIKSALDLITV

-100 LSSISAVAQVEL
+100 LSSICAVAQVEL
-112 LTKPREAFV
+112 LTKTKEAFV
-121 GFRYIIEGGE
+121 GFRYVIEGGE
-131 EKTFEEAGCP
+131 EKSFEEAGCP
-141 SGTTFLVR
+141 AGTTFLVR

-203 NELKDIIYHIYGRDI
+203 NELKNIIYHIFGRDI
-218 AMAVLPITYSK
+218 AATVLPVNYPK
-229 DEFGIEISGYIGKPV
+229 DALGIEITGYIGKPV
-244 IARGNRTHENYFI
+244 IARGNRGQENYFI

-291 TVPLEFI
+291 TVPPEFV

-305 KMELRFSNNEAIY
+305 KMELRFSDNEAVY
-318 TAVYQ
+318 HAVYQ
-323 MIRDTLSG
+323 VIRDTLAG
-331 KNMIVPI
+331 KNMIVPVS
-338 TLSEKED
+338 LSEKED
-345 KQEQKK
+345 RKEQKK
-351 EILQQQKVSVPEP
+351 EILQQQKTSVPEP
-364 FEVKRKEQ
+364 FEIKRREQ
-372 EKPIALKQTY
+372 QT
-382 SASSSARPEHKPA
+382 RVP
-395 VNVQK
+395 Q
-400 TLEPVI
+400 PVM
-406 HKQDE
+406 
-411 VKPTIEQKMK
+411 EQKMK
-421 VLYDVVKENAAEYR
+421 ILYDVVKENRNKVPKVSEPETEYTATPAAKPLPEPLAPNEPVSEER
-435 AASHGFGIAK
+435 TSTVVESQNKSLEKTVK
-445 ETPQS
+445 ELVSVEQ
-450 SAVTDKRAQEKIIDV
+450 
-465 PQTTKDSTIIENI
+465 
-478 VKKEQEQLSTIVE
+478 KEQKPEQLS
-491 QNKQTATQEIKP
+491 
-503 EQITLPADLLSKDNR
+503 LPADLLSKDNR
-518 KEFRLIGQL
+518 KEFHLIGQL

-533 IEMEEQLY
+533 IEMEEQLF

-557 MEKLRKQE
+557 MAKLRNRE
-565 EVYTQS
+565 EIVTQT
-571 LLPPMIL
+571 LLPPLVI
-578 SLTMREAECLKKNLS
+578 SLTMREADCMKRNLAV
-593 IFQRIGFEIEEFG
+593 FERLGFVIEEFG
-606 GLEFKITAV
+606 GLEYKVTEV
-615 PADLVTVDSKE
+615 PADLVTIDSKD
-626 LLSEVLN
+626 LLTEVLN
-633 ALLSER
+633 TLLAER
-639 DYKNTDILLEKVAS
+639 EFKSADILLEKVAS
-653 LSCKAAVKGNHR
+653 MSCKAAVKGNHR
-665 MSEAEARQ
+665 MSEAEAKQ

>member
-1 MGKINLLDQ
+1 MGRINVLDQ

-23 RPASV
+23 RPSSV

-62 SGMEKDDIKTAFLRH
+62 SGMEKDDIRTAFLRH
-77 ATSKIKSALDLLTV
+77 ATSKIKSALDLVTV

-100 LSSISAVAQVEL
+100 LSSICAVAQVEL
-112 LTKPREAFV
+112 LTKTKDAFV
-121 GFRYIIEGGE
+121 GSRYVIEGGE
-131 EKTFEEAGCP
+131 EKAFEEAGCP
-141 SGTTFLVR
+141 AGTTFLVR

-203 NELKDIIYHIYGRDI
+203 NELKDIIYHIFGRDI
-218 AMAVLPITYSK
+218 AMSVLPVKYPK

-244 IARGNRTHENYFI
+244 IARGNRGQENYFI

-277 YMMGHKYPFTVIHI
+277 YMMGHKYPFTAIHI
-291 TVPLEFI
+291 TVPPEFI

-305 KMELRFSNNEAIY
+305 KIELRFSNNEAIY
-318 TAVYQ
+318 HAIYQ
-323 MIRDTLSG
+323 VIRDTLSG
-331 KNMIVPI
+331 KNMIVPVS
-338 TLSEKED
+338 LSEKED
-345 KQEQKK
+345 RQEQKR
-351 EILQQQKVSVPEP
+351 EVLQQQKVSVPEP
-364 FEVKRKEQ
+364 FEVKRREQ
-372 EKPIALKQTY
+372 VQMPLPTT
-382 SASSSARPEHKPA
+382 
-395 VNVQK
+395 QK
-400 TLEPVI
+400 TAIIKPDITVQAPMEPVL
-406 HKQDE
+406 HSKDE
-411 VKPTIEQKMK
+411 PKPTIEQKME
-421 VLYDVVKENAAEYR
+421 VLYHVVKENREKVQENSESVFLKEEKEVYHAEP
-435 AASHGFGIAK
+435 GI
-445 ETPQS
+445 Q
-450 SAVTDKRAQEKIIDV
+450 KIPV
-465 PQTTKDSTIIENI
+465 P
-478 VKKEQEQLSTIVE
+478 
-491 QNKQTATQEIKP
+491 KP
-503 EQITLPADLLSKDNR
+503 EQITLPADLLAKDNR
-518 KEFRLIGQL
+518 KEFNLIGQL

-533 IEMEEQLY
+533 IEMEEQLF

-557 MEKLRKQE
+557 MEKLKNQE
-565 EVYTQS
+565 EILTQS
-571 LLPPMIL
+571 LMPPMIL
-578 SLTMREAECLKKNLS
+578 SLTMREAECLKRNLDV
-593 IFQRIGFEIEEFG
+593 FERLGFAIEEFG
-606 GLEFKITAV
+606 GLEFKVTEV
-615 PADLVTVDSKE
+615 PADMVTVDSKE
-626 LLSEVLN
+626 LLTEVLN
-633 ALLSER
+633 TLLSER
-639 DYKNTDILLEKVAS
+639 EFKNADVLLEKVAS

-665 MSEAEARQ
+665 MSEAEAKQ

-681 ENPYHCPHGR
+681 DNPYHCPHGR

>member
-1 MGKINLLDQ
+1 MGRINVLDQ

-23 RPASV
+23 RPSSV

-62 SGMEKDDIKTAFLRH
+62 SGMEQEDIRTAFLRH
-77 ATSKIKSALDLLTV
+77 ATSKIKSALDLITV

-100 LSSISAVAQVEL
+100 LSSICAVAQVEL
-112 LTKPREAFV
+112 LTKTKEAFV
-121 GFRYIIEGGE
+121 GSRYVIEGGE
-131 EKTFEEAGCP
+131 EKSLEEAGCP

-218 AMAVLPITYSK
+218 AMAVLPVTYEK
-229 DEFGIEISGYIGKPV
+229 DEYGIEISGYIGKPV
-244 IARGNRTHENYFI
+244 IARGNRGQENYFI

-277 YMMGHKYPFTVIHI
+277 YMMGHKYPFTAIHI
-291 TVPLEFI
+291 TVPPEFI

-318 TAVYQ
+318 HAVYQ
-323 MIRDTLSG
+323 VIRDTLSG
-331 KNMIVPI
+331 KSMIVPVS
-338 TLSEKED
+338 LSEKEE
-345 KQEQKK
+345 KQEQKR

-364 FEVKRKEQ
+364 FEVKRREQ
-372 EKPIALKQTY
+372 Q
-382 SASSSARPEHKPA
+382 
-395 VNVQK
+395 
-400 TLEPVI
+400 
-406 HKQDE
+406 E
-411 VKPTIEQKMK
+411 VKPFVEQKKPVFFKEEPPKYQAEPGIHK
-421 VLYDVVKENAAEYR
+421 VAEI
-435 AASHGFGIAK
+435 S
-445 ETPQS
+445 
-450 SAVTDKRAQEKIIDV
+450 
-465 PQTTKDSTIIENI
+465 N
-478 VKKEQEQLSTIVE
+478 STIVE
-491 QNKQTATQEIKP
+491 QEKMPSKPPVEIQKSIQIEKP
-503 EQITLPADLLSKDNR
+503 EQITLPADLLAKDNR
-518 KEFRLIGQL
+518 KEFHLIGQL

-533 IEMEEQLY
+533 IEMEEQLF

-557 MEKLRKQE
+557 MEKLQNNE
-565 EVYTQS
+565 EILTQT

-578 SLTMREAECLKKNLS
+578 SLTMREAECLKRNLAT
-593 IFQRIGFEIEEFG
+593 FEQLGFVIEEFG
-606 GLEFKITAV
+606 GLEFKVTEV
-615 PADLVTVDSKE
+615 PADLIAVDSRE
-626 LLSEVLN
+626 LLTEVLN
-633 ALLSER
+633 TLLSER
-639 DYKNTDILLEKVAS
+639 EFKNADILLEKVAS
-653 LSCKAAVKGNHR
+653 LSCKAAVKGNSR
-665 MSEAEARQ
+665 MSEAEAKQ

-681 ENPYHCPHGR
+681 DNPYHCPHGR

>member
-1 MGKINLLDQ
+1 MGKINVLDQ

-62 SGMEKDDIKTAFLRH
+62 SGMEKEDIRTAFLRH

-112 LTKPREAFV
+112 LTKTKNAFV
-121 GFRYIIEGGE
+121 GSRYVIEGGE
-131 EKTFEEAGCP
+131 EKAFEEAGCP

-203 NELKDIIYHIYGRDI
+203 NELKDIIYHIFGRDI
-218 AMAVLPITYSK
+218 AMAVLPVTYPK
-229 DEFGIEISGYIGKPV
+229 DEFGIEISGFIGKPV
-244 IARGNRTHENYFI
+244 IARGNRTQENYFI

-277 YMMGHKYPFTVIHI
+277 YMMGHKYPFTAIHI
-291 TVPLEFI
+291 TVPPEFI

-318 TAVYQ
+318 QAVYQ
-323 MIRDTLSG
+323 VIRDTLSG
-331 KNMIVPI
+331 KNMIVPVS
-338 TLSEKED
+338 LSEKED

-364 FEVKRKEQ
+364 FEVKRKAQ
-372 EKPIALKQTY
+372 EKP
-382 SASSSARPEHKPA
+382 
-395 VNVQK
+395 
-400 TLEPVI
+400 LEPVI
-406 HKQDE
+406 HKTDV
-411 VKPTIEQKMK
+411 VKPTMEQKMQ
-421 VLYDVVKENAAEYR
+421 VLYDVIKENKEEYR
-435 AASHGFGIAK
+435 ATSGRLN
-445 ETPQS
+445 
-450 SAVTDKRAQEKIIDV
+450 VQEKRDA
-465 PQTTKDSTIIENI
+465 
-478 VKKEQEQLSTIVE
+478 TIVE
-491 QNKQTATQEIKP
+491 QQTKQEAENTGKP
-503 EQITLPADLLSKDNR
+503 EQMTLPADLLAKDNR
-518 KEFRLIGQL
+518 KEFTLIGQV

-533 IEMEEQLY
+533 IEMEEQLF

-565 EVYTQS
+565 EIYTQS

-578 SLTMREAECLKKNLS
+578 SLTMREAECLKKNMSVFRRL
-593 IFQRIGFEIEEFG
+593 GFEIEEFG
-606 GLEFKITAV
+606 GLEFKVTEV
-615 PADLVTVDSKE
+615 PADLVSVDSRE
-626 LLSEVLN
+626 LLTEVLN
-633 ALLSER
+633 TLLSER
-639 DYKNTDILLEKVAS
+639 DFKNADVLLEKVAS

-665 MSEAEARQ
+665 MSEAEAKQ

>member
-1 MGKINLLDQ
+1 MGKINVLDQ
-10 ATINQIAAGEVVE
+10 STINQIAAGEVVE
-23 RPASV
+23 RPSSV

-62 SGMEKDDIKTAFLRH
+62 SGMEMDDIRTAFLRH
-77 ATSKIKSALDLLTV
+77 ATSKIKSALDLITV

-100 LSSISAVAQVEL
+100 LSSICAVAQVEL
-112 LTKPREAFV
+112 LTKTKDAFV
-121 GFRYIIEGGE
+121 GSRYVIEGGE
-131 EKTFEEAGCP
+131 EKAFEEAGCP

-218 AMAVLPITYSK
+218 AAAVLPVKYPK

-244 IARGNRTHENYFI
+244 IARGNRGQENYFI

-277 YMMGHKYPFTVIHI
+277 YMMGHKYPFTAIHI
-291 TVPLEFI
+291 TVPPEFI

-318 TAVYQ
+318 HALYQ

-331 KNMIVPI
+331 KNMIVPVS
-338 TLSEKED
+338 LSEKED
-345 KQEQKK
+345 KQEQKR
-351 EILQQQKVSVPEP
+351 EVLQQQKVSVPEP
-364 FEVKRKEQ
+364 FETKRREQ
-372 EKPIALKQTY
+372 W
-382 SASSSARPEHKPA
+382 
-395 VNVQK
+395 NVQMPSQQK
-400 TLEPVI
+400 ATTSLTERKVTPVVQTPLEPVL
-406 HKQDE
+406 HKPE
-411 VKPTIEQKMK
+411 EPKPTIEQKMQI
-421 VLYDVVKENAAEYR
+421 LYDVVKENREKSPAEGKSVLLKEEKPVYH
-435 AASHGFGIAK
+435 AESGIK
-445 ETPQS
+445 KLP
-450 SAVTDKRAQEKIIDV
+450 DIN
-465 PQTTKDSTIIENI
+465 DSTFVEPQRQTIPETIS
-478 VKKEQEQLSTIVE
+478 KPEQLSLT
-491 QNKQTATQEIKP
+491 
-503 EQITLPADLLSKDNR
+503 ADLLSKDNR
-518 KEFRLIGQL
+518 KEFNLIGQL

-533 IEMEEQLY
+533 IEMEEQLFV
-541 IIDQH
+541 IDQH

-557 MEKLRKQE
+557 MEKLRNQE
-565 EVYTQS
+565 EVVTQT
-571 LLPPMIL
+571 LLPPMIV
-578 SLTMREAECLKKNLS
+578 SLTIREAECMKKNLS
-593 IFQRIGFEIEEFG
+593 VFERLGFVIEEFG
-606 GLEFKITAV
+606 GLEYKITEV

-626 LLSEVLN
+626 LLTEVLN
-633 ALLSER
+633 TLLSER
-639 DYKNTDILLEKVAS
+639 EFKNADILLEKVAS

-665 MSEAEARQ
+665 MSEAEAKQ

-681 ENPYHCPHGR
+681 DNPYHCPHGR

>member
-1 MGKINLLDQ
+1 MGIINVLDQ

-62 SGMEKDDIKTAFLRH
+62 CGMEKDDIRTAFLRH
-77 ATSKIKSALDLLTV
+77 ATSKIKSALDLITV

-112 LTKPREAFV
+112 LTKTKDAFV
-121 GFRYIIEGGE
+121 GSRYVIEGGD
-131 EKTFEEAGCP
+131 EKIFEEAGCP

-203 NELKDIIYHIYGRDI
+203 NELKDIIYHIFGRDI
-218 AMAVLPITYSK
+218 AMSVLPVKYPK
-229 DEFGIEISGYIGKPV
+229 DDFGIEISGYIGKPV
-244 IARGNRTHENYFI
+244 IARGNRTQENYFI

-277 YMMGHKYPFTVIHI
+277 YMMGHKYPFTAIHI
-291 TVPLEFI
+291 TVPPEFV

-305 KMELRFSNNEAIY
+305 KMELRFSNNEAVY
-318 TAVYQ
+318 HAVYQ
-323 MIRDTLSG
+323 VIRDTLSG
-331 KNMIVPI
+331 KNMIVPVS
-338 TLSEKED
+338 LSEKED
-345 KQEQKK
+345 KQEQKR
-351 EILQQQKVSVPEP
+351 EVLQQQKVSVPEP

-372 EKPIALKQTY
+372 FVTP
-382 SASSSARPEHKPA
+382 SAVQGNKVTPT
-395 VNVQK
+395 VQK
-400 TLEPVI
+400 PLEPVI
-406 HKQDE
+406 HPANQPK
-411 VKPTIEQKMK
+411 VTLEQKMQI
-421 VLYDVVKENAAEYR
+421 LYDVVKENRENVVENKESVFIKEEKPEYHAEP
-435 AASHGFGIAK
+435 GIHK
-445 ETPQS
+445 IPET
-450 SAVTDKRAQEKIIDV
+450 A
-465 PQTTKDSTIIENI
+465 
-478 VKKEQEQLSTIVE
+478 
-491 QNKQTATQEIKP
+491 KP
-503 EQITLPADLLSKDNR
+503 EQISLPIDLLAKDNR
-518 KEFRLIGQL
+518 KEFTLIGQL

-533 IEMEEQLY
+533 IEMDEQLF
-541 IIDQH
+541 IVDQH

-557 MEKLRKQE
+557 MEKLRRQD
-565 EVYTQS
+565 EVLSQS
-571 LLPPMIL
+571 ILPPMIL
-578 SLTMREAECLKKNLS
+578 SLTMREAECLKRNLKV
-593 IFQRIGFEIEEFG
+593 FERLGFGIEEFG
-606 GLEFKITAV
+606 GLEFKVTEI

-626 LLSEVLN
+626 LLTEVLN
-633 ALLSER
+633 TLLSER
-639 DYKNTDILLEKVAS
+639 EFKNADVLLEKVAS

-665 MSEAEARQ
+665 MSDTEAKQ

-681 ENPYHCPHGR
+681 DNPYHCPHGR

>member
-1 MGKINLLDQ
+1 MGRINVLDQ

-62 SGMEKDDIKTAFLRH
+62 SGMEKEDIPTAFLRH
-77 ATSKIKSALDLLTV
+77 ATSKIKSALDLITV

-112 LTKPREAFV
+112 LTKTKDAFV
-121 GFRYIIEGGE
+121 GSRYVIEGGQ
-131 EKTFEEAGCP
+131 EKAFEEAGCP

-189 YMNNGKTVLHTTGG
+189 YMNNGKTILHTTGG
-203 NELKDIIYHIYGRDI
+203 NELKDIIYHIFGRDI
-218 AMAVLPITYSK
+218 AMSVLPVKYPK
-229 DEFGIEISGYIGKPV
+229 DGFGIEISGYIGKPV
-244 IARGNRTHENYFI
+244 IARGNRGQENYFI
-257 NGRYIKCAIINRAI
+257 NSRYIKCAIINRAI

-277 YMMGHKYPFTVIHI
+277 YMMGHKYPFTAIHI
-291 TVPLEFI
+291 TVPPEFI

-318 TAVYQ
+318 HAIYQ
-323 MIRDTLSG
+323 VIRDTLSG
-331 KNMIVPI
+331 KNMIVPVS
-338 TLSEKED
+338 LSEKED
-345 KQEQKK
+345 KQEQKR
-351 EILQQQKVSVPEP
+351 EVLQQQKVSVPEP
-364 FEVKRKEQ
+364 FELKRREQ
-372 EKPIALKQTY
+372 EGHITP
-382 SASSSARPEHKPA
+382 S
-395 VNVQK
+395 VQK
-400 TLEPVI
+400 LLEPVI
-406 HKQDE
+406 HKPDD
-411 VKPTIEQKMK
+411 KKTTAEQKMQI
-421 VLYDVVKENAAEYR
+421 LYDIVKENRKSIQENTESVFLEEEKTEYK
-435 AASHGFGIAK
+435 AASGAGN
-445 ETPQS
+445 
-450 SAVTDKRAQEKIIDV
+450 VLDKQNFTNVEPLKQPA
-465 PQTTKDSTIIENI
+465 T
-478 VKKEQEQLSTIVE
+478 EQI
-491 QNKQTATQEIKP
+491 IKP
-503 EQITLPADLLSKDNR
+503 EQITLPGDLLAKDNR
-518 KEFRLIGQL
+518 KEFHLIGQL

-533 IEMEEQLY
+533 IEMEEQLF

-557 MEKLRKQE
+557 MEKLRNQE
-565 EVYTQS
+565 EILTQS
-571 LLPPMIL
+571 IMPPMIL
-578 SLTMREAECLKKNLS
+578 SLTMREAECLKRNLKV
-593 IFQRIGFEIEEFG
+593 FERLGFGIEEFG
-606 GLEFKITAV
+606 GLEFKVTEV
-615 PADLVTVDSKE
+615 PADIVTVDSKE
-626 LLSEVLN
+626 LLTEVLN
-633 ALLSER
+633 TLLSER
-639 DYKNTDILLEKVAS
+639 EFKNADILLEKVAS

-665 MSEAEARQ
+665 MSEAEAKQ

-681 ENPYHCPHGR
+681 DNPYHCPHGR

>member
-62 SGMEKDDIKTAFLRH
+62 SGMEKDDIRTAFLRH

-112 LTKPREAFV
+112 LTKTKDAFV
-121 GFRYIIEGGE
+121 GSRYVIEGGE
-131 EKTFEEAGCP
+131 EKAFEEAGCP

-189 YMNNGKTVLHTTGG
+189 YMNNGKAVLHTTGG
-203 NELKDIIYHIYGRDI
+203 NELKDIIYHLFGRDI
-218 AMAVLPITYSK
+218 AMSVLPVNYPK
-229 DEFGIEISGYIGKPV
+229 DKFGIEISGYIGKPV
-244 IARGNRTHENYFI
+244 IARGNRTQENYFI

-277 YMMGHKYPFTVIHI
+277 YMMGHKYPFTAIHI
-291 TVPLEFI
+291 TVPPEFI

-318 TAVYQ
+318 QAIYQ
-323 MIRDTLSG
+323 VIRDTLSG
-331 KNMIVPI
+331 KNMIVPVS
-338 TLSEKED
+338 LSEKED
-345 KQEQKK
+345 KQEQKR

-372 EKPIALKQTY
+372 VQPAAKPVY
-382 SASSSARPEHKPA
+382 SAPVTERRPVVNIQKP
-395 VNVQK
+395 
-400 TLEPVI
+400 LEPVI
-406 HKQDE
+406 HKQEE
-411 VKPTIEQKMK
+411 VKPTIEQKMQ
-421 VLYDVVKENAAEYR
+421 VLYDVIKENKEEYR
-435 AASHGFGIAK
+435 A
-445 ETPQS
+445 S
-450 SAVTDKRAQEKIIDV
+450 SGLLNKQEK
-465 PQTTKDSTIIENI
+465 QETTC
-478 VKKEQEQLSTIVE
+478 VE
-491 QNKQTATQEIKP
+491 RQIKP
-503 EQITLPADLLSKDNR
+503 EQIALPADLLAKDNR
-518 KEFRLIGQL
+518 KEFNLIGQL

-533 IEMEEQLY
+533 IEMDEQLF

-557 MEKLRKQE
+557 MEKLRNQE
-565 EVYTQS
+565 DIFTQS

-578 SLTMREAECLKKNLS
+578 SLTMREAECLKNNLAV
-593 IFQRIGFEIEEFG
+593 FKRLGFEIEEFG
-606 GLEFKITAV
+606 GLEFKVTEV

-626 LLSEVLN
+626 LLTEVLN
-633 ALLSER
+633 SLLSER
-639 DYKNTDILLEKVAS
+639 DYKNADVLLEKVAS

-665 MSEAEARQ
+665 MSEAEAKQ

-681 ENPYHCPHGR
+681 DNPYHCPHGR

>member
-1 MGKINLLDQ
+1 MGIINVLDQ

-62 SGMEKDDIKTAFLRH
+62 CGMEKDDIRTAFLRH
-77 ATSKIKSALDLLTV
+77 ATSKIKSALDLITV

-112 LTKPREAFV
+112 LTKTKDAFV
-121 GFRYIIEGGE
+121 GSRYVIEGGD
-131 EKTFEEAGCP
+131 EKAFEEAGCP

-179 ALSRPDISFK
+179 ALSRPDVSFK

-203 NELKDIIYHIYGRDI
+203 NELKDIIYHIFGRDI
-218 AMAVLPITYSK
+218 AMSVLSVKYPK

-244 IARGNRTHENYFI
+244 IARGNRTQENYFI

-277 YMMGHKYPFTVIHI
+277 YMMGHKYPFTAIHI
-291 TVPLEFI
+291 TVPPEFI

-318 TAVYQ
+318 HAIYQ
-323 MIRDTLSG
+323 VIRDTLSG
-331 KNMIVPI
+331 KNMIVPVS
-338 TLSEKED
+338 LSEKED
-345 KQEQKK
+345 KKEQKR
-351 EILQQQKVSVPEP
+351 EVLQQQKVSVPEP

-372 EKPIALKQTY
+372 FTAT
-382 SASSSARPEHKPA
+382 S
-395 VNVQK
+395 
-400 TLEPVI
+400 
-406 HKQDE
+406 
-411 VKPTIEQKMK
+411 EQKMQI
-421 VLYDVVKENAAEYR
+421 LYDVVKENREKVTENKESVFLKEEKEAYYAEP
-435 AASHGFGIAK
+435 GIH
-445 ETPQS
+445 
-450 SAVTDKRAQEKIIDV
+450 KI
-465 PQTTKDSTIIENI
+465 
-478 VKKEQEQLSTIVE
+478 
-491 QNKQTATQEIKP
+491 P
-503 EQITLPADLLSKDNR
+503 EQISLPADLLAKDNR
-518 KEFRLIGQL
+518 KEFTLIGQL

-533 IEMEEQLY
+533 IEMDEQLF

-557 MEKLRKQE
+557 MEKLRKKE
-565 EVYTQS
+565 EVLSQS
-571 LLPPMIL
+571 ILPPMIL
-578 SLTMREAECLKKNLS
+578 SLTMREAECLKRNLGV
-593 IFQRIGFEIEEFG
+593 FERLGFGIEEFG
-606 GLEFKITAV
+606 GLEFKVTEI
-615 PADLVTVDSKE
+615 PADMVSVDSKE
-626 LLSEVLN
+626 LLTEVLN
-633 ALLSER
+633 TLLSER
-639 DYKNTDILLEKVAS
+639 EFKNADVLLEKVAS

-665 MSEAEARQ
+665 MSEAEAKQ

-681 ENPYHCPHGR
+681 DNPYHCPHGR